1 MVSQCVAKPFKSLFR
16 GLNPAWLVQGTWT
29 MDILS
34 LLSNCSHGD
43 MTKLHLFE
51 TTKWSPKTLAELM
64 ENLYPRDLSQLKK
77 IPHQKNSH
85 ENNLARK
92 SYKIKYRAPTH
103 FLITRWQAGTGSA
116 PTAIVWMKIWRI
128 ERKCVG
134 PRYCKWHFLY
144 ISIKLA
150 SLSEKMQFV

>member
-1 MVSQCVAKPFKSLFR
+1 MVQE
-16 GLNPAWLVQGTWT
+16 TWT

-43 MTKLHLFE
+43 MTKLHVFE
-51 TTKWSPKTLAELM
+51 ITKWSPKTLAELM

-103 FLITRWQAGTGSA
+103 FLTTSPHFLITRQDGRLELTVSWSLLCEWKYDELKGSVSGQG
-116 PTAIVWMKIWRI
+116 IVSD
-128 ERKCVG
+128 
-134 PRYCKWHFLY
+134 
-144 ISIKLA
+144 IS
-150 SLSEKMQFV
+150 STSQSN